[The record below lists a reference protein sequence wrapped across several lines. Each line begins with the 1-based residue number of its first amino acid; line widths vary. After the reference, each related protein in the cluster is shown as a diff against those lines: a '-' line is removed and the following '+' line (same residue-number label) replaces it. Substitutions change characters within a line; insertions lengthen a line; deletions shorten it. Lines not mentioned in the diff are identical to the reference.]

1 MTRIVEQRIDASG
14 APPPLLLLWWLGL
27 GVLFRDAISAVQ
39 EENHKV
45 PHGARQQTQDDQ
57 QQDEPAKGSGD
68 PIASLDLGVHER
80 RRNVDRRVGRT
91 THLLGFLDASANE
104 VMLLLLL
111 LLLRLWLLLSYRSG
125 GMGIGL
131 DDGLEIMLSR
141 AQAAREAL

>member
-1 MTRIVEQRIDASG
+1 MTRIVEQRIDASE

-45 PHGARQQTQDDQ
+45 PHGARQQSQDDQ

-80 RRNVDRRVGRT
+80 RRNVGRGVGRT
-91 THLLGFLDASANE
+91 TQLLGFLDASANE

-111 LLLRLWLLLSYRSG
+111 LLRLWLLLSYRSC